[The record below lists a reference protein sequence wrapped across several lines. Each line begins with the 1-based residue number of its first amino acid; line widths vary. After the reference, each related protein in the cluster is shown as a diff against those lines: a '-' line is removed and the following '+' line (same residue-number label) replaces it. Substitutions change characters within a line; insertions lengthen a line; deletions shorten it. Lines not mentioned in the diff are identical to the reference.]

1 MKKLTIFSGG
11 LGAVFSVL
19 AQLFAGIDDSYTL
32 GNLRFLGA
40 LSGLINIIASIQT
53 NNKPVFSILLIASS
67 IIGLL

>member
-32 GNLRFLGA
+32 ETYGF
-40 LSGLINIIASIQT
+40 
-53 NNKPVFSILLIASS
+53 
-67 IIGLL
+67 